1 MVILRQ
7 KEYAN
12 RLPVSEEDLK
22 KAKLDGVVQKRPDG
36 KWGIIAI
43 QKKLWWS
50 QSYDTEAKAKASLRA
65 YQANK

>member
-22 KAKLDGVVQKRPDG
+22 KLKINISNADWFRFAQEKEYAK
-36 KWGIIAI
+36 
-43 QKKLWWS
+43 
-50 QSYDTEAKAKASLRA
+50 
-65 YQANK
+65 